1 MRCRLCDSDRLRSVL
16 DLGATP
22 PCELFLTEQGLDAPE
37 TNYPLHL
44 RICEECLLLQVPAL
58 ISPEDT
64 FTDYATTLPTRIH
77 GWSTHGSSS
86 GPRCRGS
93 ASTRIR

>member
-44 RICEECLLLQVPAL
+44 RICEDCLLLQIPAL
-58 ISPEDT
+58 ISPQDT
-64 FTDYATTLPTRIH
+64 FTDYATTRPTRIH
-77 GWSTHGSSS
+77 GSSTHADSSTL
-86 GPRCRGS
+86 RWRDS
-93 ASTRIR
+93 ASTSAR